1 MHKRLINTHA
11 FILRGCPRKPDA
23 GFTDEL
29 RLSHTDEREITIK
42 TGCMWG
48 GERGVYN
55 VRLHYKKSFCIGLQW
70 EGRGARE
77 SRHSQS
83 RVQNGKCRVRKKYI
97 QYILSMAIGS

>member
-48 GERGVYN
+48 GERG
-55 VRLHYKKSFCIGLQW
+55 G
-70 EGRGARE
+70 
-77 SRHSQS
+77 
-83 RVQNGKCRVRKKYI
+83 VQRTTA
-97 QYILSMAIGS
+97 L